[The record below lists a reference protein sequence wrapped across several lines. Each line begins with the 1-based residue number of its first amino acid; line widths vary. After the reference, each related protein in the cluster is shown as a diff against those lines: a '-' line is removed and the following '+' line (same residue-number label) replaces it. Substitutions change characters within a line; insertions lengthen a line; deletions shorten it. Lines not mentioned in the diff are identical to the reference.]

1 MSKKLLFILILFSNV
16 GLFAQETNYRQD
28 VLQYLELNGTT
39 EQYSGAIDQL
49 FELLKRQYASH
60 KIDAEVWDALRTES
74 EGEIGRM
81 KAMLVSAYRG
91 TYSQGDIKNLI
102 SFYKTGAGQQLLR
115 DQTALTDSQ
124 RNDASF
130 FYNSP
135 TGQKV
140 ISSKDDISR
149 SVAEVSEI
157 WSRDLYKSM
166 IDKLAAKG
174 FVMQQ

>member
-16 GLFAQETNYRQD
+16 GLFAQEANYKQD

-60 KIDAEVWDALRTES
+60 EIDAEVWNTLRDES
-74 EGEIGRM
+74 QGEIGRM
-81 KAMLVSAYRG
+81 KAMLVSAYRD
-91 TYSQGDIKNLI
+91 TYAQDDIKNLI
-102 SFYKTGAGQQLLR
+102 SFYKTGAGKQLLR
-115 DQTALTDSQ
+115 DQSAMTDSQ

-140 ISSKDDISR
+140 INSKDDISR
-149 SVAEVSEI
+149 SVAEVSEL
-157 WSRDLYKSM
+157 WSRDLYTSM
-166 IDKLAAKG
+166 IDKLTAKG
-174 FVMQQ
+174 YIMQQ

>member
-16 GLFAQETNYRQD
+16 GLFAQETDYRQD

-60 KIDAEVWDALRTES
+60 KIDTEVWNTLRTES

-102 SFYKTGAGQQLLR
+102 TERS
-115 DQTALTDSQ
+115 
-124 RNDASF
+124 
-130 FYNSP
+130 NSP
-135 TGQKV
+135 YRFATQRCKF
-140 ISSKDDISR
+140 
-149 SVAEVSEI
+149 
-157 WSRDLYKSM
+157 L
-166 IDKLAAKG
+166 L
-174 FVMQQ
+174 Q